1 MAAQATF
8 APLLTL
14 SVAHHPSGFPNQALY
29 RTAFW
34 YPTDCPFVSY
44 LHLISAA
51 DCPAHENL
59 ILLARRSE
67 YELLSAALTA
77 SERLFLQ
84 KAVEKGVYTCCF
96 PQAERLVFVCLLEE
110 AADEA
115 THLEKTRQA
124 ASQLLRDIRH
134 YKAESV
140 AVVSYCPHP
149 TTLAFLEGLL
159 LSTYQFTRHYSNSER
174 KAAPALRVQWVCDAA
189 PAGAAEELNA
199 LVEAVFLTR
208 DLVNEP
214 HSHLD
219 TLRLVEATR
228 LAAERYGFSAQALE
242 ADEIR
247 AMSMGGLLAVSQ
259 ASETPPQFCILEWK
273 PEAPRNERPVVLV
286 GKGVVYDTG
295 GLSLKTPESMESMK
309 CDMAGAAAVVGAFCV
324 AAQTRLP
331 VHIIGLLPIT
341 DNKVGSR
348 SLMPGDVIRMYS
360 GTTVEVTNTDAEGR
374 LILAD
379 ALHYAKRY
387 QPELTLDIATLT
399 GAAVRAL
406 GSHAICYMGTADANT
421 KRAIEASGM
430 RTYERLVELP
440 LWEEYG
446 EDLKSSIADLKNM
459 GHGPAG
465 MISAGK
471 FLEHFTD
478 YPWLHLDIA
487 GPAYLR
493 APSGY
498 RPKDGTGVGVR
509 LLFDFLKHY
518 RR

>member
-1 MAAQATF
+1 M
-8 APLLTL
+8 P
-14 SVAHHPSGFPNQALY
+14 
-29 RTAFW
+29 
-34 YPTDCPFVSY
+34 Y
-44 LHLISAA
+44 LHLTSA
-51 DCPAHENL
+51 DNCLAHENVV
-59 ILLARRSE
+59 LLAFRSNSE
-67 YELLSAALTA
+67 ALSAALA
-77 SERLFLQ
+77 PSEFLFLQ
-84 KAVEKGVYTCCF
+84 KAVEKGVSMCCF
-96 PQAERLVFVCLLEE
+96 PRAEGLVLVCLLEE
-110 AADEA
+110 AAEEA
-115 THLEKTRQA
+115 AHLEKTRQA
-124 ASQLLRDIRH
+124 ASQLLRDLRH
-134 YKAESV
+134 YRAESV
-140 AVVSYCPHP
+140 TVVSHCP
-149 TTLAFLEGLL
+149 TSTALAFLEGLL
-159 LSTYQFTRHYSNSER
+159 LSTYQFTHHYSNPQK
-174 KAAPALRVQWVCDAA
+174 KAAPDLRVQWACDAA
-189 PAGAAEELNA
+189 PIGVVDELNA

-219 TLRLVEATR
+219 TLRLTAAICA
-228 LAAERYGFSAQALE
+228 AAERYGFSVQVMG

-247 AMSMGGLLAVSQ
+247 DLGMGALLAVSQ
-259 ASETPPQFCILEWK
+259 ASEMPPQFCILEWK
-273 PEAPRNERPVVLV
+273 PDALRNERPIVLV

-295 GLSLKTPESMESMK
+295 GLSLKTPESMEMMK
-309 CDMAGAAAVVGAFCV
+309 CDMAGAAAVLGVFVA
-324 AAQTRLP
+324 AAQTQLP
-331 VHIIGLLPIT
+331 LHLVGLLPIT

-387 QPELTLDIATLT
+387 QPELVLDLATLT

-406 GSHAICYMGTADANT
+406 GSHAICYMGTADTST
-421 KRAIEASGM
+421 KRALEASGM

-440 LWEEYG
+440 LWEEYA

-493 APSGY
+493 TPSGY

-518 RR
+518 RQ

>member
-1 MAAQATF
+1 MRYLHRIST
-8 APLLTL
+8 
-14 SVAHHPSGFPNQALY
+14 
-29 RTAFW
+29 
-34 YPTDCPFVSY
+34 TDCSEQ
-44 LHLISAA
+44 
-51 DCPAHENL
+51 ENL
-59 ILLARRSE
+59 VLLAFRSD
-67 YELLSAALTA
+67 YELLTPALDPH
-77 SERLFLQ
+77 EQRFLHR
-84 KAVEKGVYTCCF
+84 AIEKGVYTCCF
-96 PQAERLVFVCLLEE
+96 PRAERLVFIHLLD
-110 AADEA
+110 AAPADNPQ
-115 THLEKTRQA
+115 HLEKTRQA
-124 ASQLLRDIRH
+124 GSQQLRDIRH

-159 LSTYQFTRHYSNSER
+159 LSTYQFTRHYSDPEK
-174 KAAPALRVQWVCDAA
+174 KAVPPLCVHWATDAA
-189 PAGAAEELNA
+189 PEAAVEELNA
-199 LVEAVFLTR
+199 LVEAVFLAR

-219 TLRLVEATR
+219 TLQ
-228 LAAERYGFSAQALE
+228 LAAAARTAAAQYGFSAEVLG
-242 ADEIR
+242 ADTLRELG
-247 AMSMGGLLAVSQ
+247 MGGLLAVSQ
-259 ASETPPQFCILEWK
+259 ASDTPPQFCILEWK
-273 PEAPRNERPVVLV
+273 PQVPPRNKRPVVLV

-295 GLSLKTPESMESMK
+295 GLSLKTPEAMESMK
-309 CDMAGAAAVVGAFCV
+309 CDMAGAAAVIGVFCA
-324 AAQTRLP
+324 AAQTNLP
-331 VHIIGLLPIT
+331 VHLVGLLPIT

-360 GTTVEVTNTDAEGR
+360 GTTVEVSNTDAEGR

-387 QPELTLDIATLT
+387 QPELVLDLATLT

-406 GSHAICYMGTADANT
+406 GNHAICYMGTADAT
-421 KRAIEASGM
+421 IKRVIETSGM

-440 LWEEYG
+440 LWEEYA
-446 EDLKSSIADLKNM
+446 EELKSSVADLKNM

-493 APSGY
+493 TPSGY
-498 RPKDGTGVGVR
+498 RSKDGTGVGVR
-509 LLFDFLKHY
+509 LLFDFLKNLW
-518 RR
+518 R